1 MIIVNNVMV
10 MAYYEIGTIINQR
23 KTWGNKYLQRLAIDL
38 KGHSGMSLANLK
50 RMSLIAKSFSYK
62 EISSQPVSQIP
73 WATLLT
79 LIHKTS
85 THDELLWYA
94 NYTFINNFSRT
105 DIEKEIKRG
114 IYLLNKNLDKNNLT
128 QVNLPI
134 DNMFKDTYIIDYPGI
149 NKVNN
154 EKELKDKLL
163 DNIIVF

>member
-1 MIIVNNVMV
+1 MIKKKEITIIEKYYFEDLKKIKETLKQSQNKAMIIVNNVMV

-38 KGHSGMSLANLK
+38 KCHSGMSLANLK

-105 DIEKEIKRG
+105 DIEKERMNG
-114 IYLLNKNLDKNNLT
+114 
-128 QVNLPI
+128 
-134 DNMFKDTYIIDYPGI
+134 
-149 NKVNN
+149 
-154 EKELKDKLL
+154 
-163 DNIIVF
+163 